1 MIKVSELSGADLDY
15 YAGRA
20 SGIPAQNLYIEST
33 RHGGERLCILNNV
46 SIYSP
51 STNWGLGGPILGRMI
66 GKGFGISKNPQAQ
79 HGVGEYVCGA
89 IYGTSG
95 TIEFGDTPLIAAC
108 RASVLETFGPE
119 VAKV

>member
-20 SGIPAQNLYIEST
+20 SGIPAEHLHIET
-33 RHGGERLCILNNV
+33 KPGTGERICILKDV

-51 STNWGLGGPILGRMI
+51 STNWSLGGPILGRMI

-95 TIEFGDTPLIAAC
+95 TIEFGDTPLIAVC
-108 RASVLETFGPE
+108 RASVLEAFGPE